1 MQKDVTILEKSNAV
15 KNQTIA
21 IRPYFNAALDNMG
34 LENYEMSL
42 FEGAFHSESIA
53 CLEKNGITRYITGLN
68 EFAPEVKILPAKE
81 KAAKVEQ
88 IRKTVI
94 ELEKE
99 LAANVIDINDPEFW
113 AKVLVVKP
121 DNGAFWNK
129 IELKCGNEP
138 VYIDPSVDPYD
149 RIKLLSIEAGGF
161 SMIAPNLE
169 TARSTGKFKFYLDKV
184 AETVST
190 RTKDS
195 KIRNKAL
202 GILSDLYDED
212 KTRLLYI
219 VKLIDPNSSEYTDA
233 SSLDVLYEVADEYI
247 NGNGVQKIVTKAAK
261 NFIDYSKATMESLK
275 LNSLVKDSLALGLI
289 TSKTDGY
296 IYDKRTNAKLSS
308 TREGVVEHL
317 KNPAN
322 DEMLERLLEECN
334 NLLS

>member
-21 IRPYFNAALDNMG
+21 IRPYFNPALDNMG

-68 EFAPEVKILPAKE
+68 EFAPEVKMLPAKE

-138 VYIDPSVDPYD
+138 IYIDPSVDPYD

-184 AETVST
+184 AETMGT

-219 VKLIDPNSSEYTDA
+219 VKLIDPNSSEYTNA

-275 LNSLVKDSLALGLI
+275 LNGLVKDSLALGLI